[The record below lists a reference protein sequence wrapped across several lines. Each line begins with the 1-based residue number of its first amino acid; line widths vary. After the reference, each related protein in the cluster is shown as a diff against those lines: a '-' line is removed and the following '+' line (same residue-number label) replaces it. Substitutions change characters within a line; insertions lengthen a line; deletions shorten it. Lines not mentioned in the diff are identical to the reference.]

1 MEEVDF
7 GLGAH
12 RSSLNLTFPV
22 KSIRVSGSDS
32 WRFLQLSW
40 NDIELLTFLTS
51 SHCSIPRGSGPKCEA
66 KNWTFT
72 KTDNLKSQNFN
83 YLEAEQPCQTFAR
96 PGSFHCWIPAPG
108 HLLVCIAHLVQD
120 DNEDP
125 HWKHPSASRP
135 SPSCKNIPHPNLPSP
150 QQVAGMYWQLRPIDS
165 HTNNRQS
172 HTQLSPLLFASFL
185 NLIHL

>member
-1 MEEVDF
+1 MGGF

-12 RSSLNLTFPV
+12 KSSLNLTFPV

-83 YLEAEQPCQTFAR
+83 YLEAEQPCQTLAR

-120 DNEDP
+120 DNEDSHSIQWWFLAP
-125 HWKHPSASRP
+125 LSERWSSREVVQWSRP
-135 SPSCKNIPHPNLPSP
+135 
-150 QQVAGMYWQLRPIDS
+150 
-165 HTNNRQS
+165 
-172 HTQLSPLLFASFL
+172 
-185 NLIHL
+185 IHF